1 MQLSQKR
8 SFGDYFSDTFGFLR
22 ENGKHYFKNYF
33 IIIGIPVAIMIG
45 LTVLMSSTLYRML
58 SYKGNFNEIIEGYM
72 GDNIGLLLL
81 FAIVFFIVAMI
92 FSVIQY
98 SYTPL
103 YLILYNEKGKDFD
116 YKDIARSIFREKI
129 GKILVFFI
137 VSSLLLIPVGI
148 VMGIAFLILL
158 ITVVGIFIP
167 IAALSLWYTMAFMAY
182 LKDDKSIGESFTYTW
197 KMIFHKFWKNVGAVA
212 IFMLAVLFI
221 SFGFQMIVSLFTNIA
236 TMGTL
241 NNDPNSTLIILIVV
255 GTSVVSQMVS
265 VFLQIFLQLM
275 QGIVF
280 FSIEE
285 EIENKASIQEID
297 NIGLSV
303 Q

>member
-8 SFGDYFSDTFGFLR
+8 TFGEYFSDTFGFLR

-33 IIIGIPVAIMIG
+33 IIIGIPVAIMIA

-58 SYKGNFNEIIEGYM
+58 SYRGNFNQIIEGYM
-72 GDNIGLLLL
+72 GDNMGLLLL
-81 FAIVFFIVAMI
+81 FAIVFFVVAMV

-116 YKDIARSIFREKI
+116 YKDILSSIFREKI
-129 GKILVFFI
+129 GKILIYLI
-137 VSSLLLIPVGI
+137 VSTLLLIPVGI
-148 VMGIAFLILL
+148 VMGIAFLILF

-167 IAALSLWYTMAFMAY
+167 TAALSLWYTMAFIAY
-182 LKDDKSIGESFTYTW
+182 LKDDKSIGQCFTYAW
-197 KMIFHKFWKNVGAVA
+197 QMLFHKFWKNVGAVA

-221 SFGFQMIVSLFTNIA
+221 SFGFQMIVSMFSNIA
-236 TMGTL
+236 TLGTL
-241 NNDPNSTLIILIVV
+241 DNDPSSTLLIFIVV
-255 GTSVVSQMVS
+255 GTTVLSQMVS
-265 VFLQIFLQLM
+265 IFLQVFLQLM

-285 EIENKASIQEID
+285 EIENKASILEID